1 MKSLTRFL
9 KESFSTNSE
18 KAPEIVTKHLGLK
31 FATGE
36 GNSEQEYIMAGSK
49 GYMERGKVDG
59 LDNVFVTVGWYNSL
73 LRKDASIFVYTTA
86 KANSKTM
93 RLAACY
99 GLDQNELERKYKSFN
114 SSYVSKFPNQFDVS
128 KFGEFICVRCK
139 DIDDMV
145 ENIRNDWGK
154 GSKSYKQSG
163 WLKENNEFI
172 KINGVYQSFLTK

>member
-1 MKSLTRFL
+1 MKSLKQYIL
-9 KESFSTNSE
+9 ESFGNNE
-18 KAPEIVTKHLGLK
+18 RAPEIVTKHLGLK

-59 LDNVFVTVGWYNSL
+59 LDKVFVTVGWYGSL
-73 LRKDASIFVYTTA
+73 LRKDALIFIYTTA
-86 KANSKTM
+86 MPNSKNM
-93 RLAACY
+93 RLAAFY
-99 GLDQNELERKYKSFN
+99 GLDQKELEGLYKDFN
-114 SSYVSKFPNQFDVS
+114 SHASKFPKNYDIS
-128 KFGEFICVRCK
+128 KFGEFVCVRCK

-163 WLKENNEFI
+163 WLKENDKFTQ
-172 KINGVYQSFLTK
+172 INGVYQSFLTK

>member
-1 MKSLTRFL
+1 MKSLTQFL

-36 GNSEQEYIMAGSK
+36 GNSEETYTMAGSK
-49 GYMERGKVDG
+49 GYMERGKVDD

-114 SSYVSKFPNQFDVS
+114 SYVSKFPNQFDVS

-172 KINGVYQSFLTK
+172 KINGVYQSVLVK

>member
-1 MKSLTRFL
+1 MKSLTQFL

-31 FATGE
+31 YATGE
-36 GNSEQEYIMAGSK
+36 GNSEEMYTMAGSK
-49 GYMERGKVDG
+49 SYMERGKVDG
-59 LDNVFVTVGWYNSL
+59 LDNVFVTVGWYKSL
-73 LRKDASIFVYTTA
+73 LSKNASILVYTTA
-86 KANSKTM
+86 KANSKNM

-99 GLDQNELERKYKSFN
+99 GLDQKELEKINKDFKSHQL
-114 SSYVSKFPNQFDVS
+114 KFPKDYDIS

-154 GSKSYKQSG
+154 GSNSYKQSG
-163 WLKENNEFI
+163 WLKENDIFTQ
-172 KINGVYQSFLTK
+172 INGVYQSFLVK

>member
-1 MKSLTRFL
+1 M
-9 KESFSTNSE
+9 
-18 KAPEIVTKHLGLK
+18 GLK

-49 GYMERGKVDG
+49 GYMECGKVDG
-59 LDNVFVTVGWYNSL
+59 LDNIFVTVGWYGSL
-73 LRKDASIFVYTTA
+73 LRKDALIFVYTTA
-86 KANSKTM
+86 MPNSKNM

-114 SSYVSKFPNQFDVS
+114 SCVSKLPNQFDVS

-172 KINGVYQSFLTK
+172 KINGVYQSVLVKWKIL

>member
-36 GNSEQEYIMAGSK
+36 GNSEETYTMAGSK

-93 RLAACY
+93 RLVACY

-114 SSYVSKFPNQFDVS
+114 SYVSKFPNQFDVS

-172 KINGVYQSFLTK
+172 KINGVYQSVLVK

>member
-31 FATGE
+31 YATGE

-114 SSYVSKFPNQFDVS
+114 SYVSKFPNQFDVS

-172 KINGVYQSFLTK
+172 KINGVYQSVLVK

>member
-31 FATGE
+31 YATGE

-59 LDNVFVTVGWYNSL
+59 LGNVFVTVGWYNSL

-114 SSYVSKFPNQFDVS
+114 SYVSKFPNQFDVS

-172 KINGVYQSFLTK
+172 KINGVYQSVLVK

>member
-1 MKSLTRFL
+1 MKSLTQFL
-9 KESFSTNSE
+9 KESFISDSE

-31 FATGE
+31 YATGE
-36 GNSEQEYIMAGSK
+36 GNSEETYTMAGSK

-99 GLDQNELERKYKSFN
+99 GLDQKELERLYDAFSNDLSLFNILLLITNSFFSNQCPSPFLHTIQSLLKY
-114 SSYVSKFPNQFDVS
+114 D
-128 KFGEFICVRCK
+128 GICIYQVK
-139 DIDDMV
+139 D
-145 ENIRNDWGK
+145 NIN
-154 GSKSYKQSG
+154 Y
-163 WLKENNEFI
+163 NCI
-172 KINGVYQSFLTK
+172 V

>member
-18 KAPEIVTKHLGLK
+18 NAPEIVTKHLGLK

-114 SSYVSKFPNQFDVS
+114 SYVSKLPNQFDVS

-172 KINGVYQSFLTK
+172 KINGVYQSVLVK

>member
-36 GNSEQEYIMAGSK
+36 GNSEETYTMAGSK

-59 LDNVFVTVGWYNSL
+59 LDNVFVTVGWYGSL
-73 LRKDASIFVYTTA
+73 LGKDALIFVYTTA
-86 KANSKTM
+86 RPNSKTM

-114 SSYVSKFPNQFDVS
+114 SYVSKFPNQFDVS

-172 KINGVYQSFLTK
+172 KINGVYQSFLIK

>member
-1 MKSLTRFL
+1 MKSLIQFL
-9 KESFSTNSE
+9 KESFFSDSE

-31 FATGE
+31 YATGE
-36 GNSEQEYIMAGSK
+36 GNSEESYTITGSK
-49 GYMERGKVDG
+49 SYIERGKVEG
-59 LDNVFVTVGWYNSL
+59 QSNVFVTVGWYSSL

-99 GLDQNELERKYKSFN
+99 GLDQKELERLYKDF
-114 SSYVSKFPNQFDVS
+114 SSHASNFPKNYDIS
-128 KFGEFICVRCK
+128 KFGEFVCVRCK

-163 WLKENNEFI
+163 WLEENDKFTQ
-172 KINGVYQSFLTK
+172 INGVYQSFLVK

>member
-1 MKSLTRFL
+1 MKSLTQFL
-9 KESFSTNSE
+9 KESFISDSE

-31 FATGE
+31 YATGE
-36 GNSEQEYIMAGSK
+36 GNSEETYTMAGSK

-99 GLDQNELERKYKSFN
+99 GLDQKELERLYKDF
-114 SSYVSKFPNQFDVS
+114 SSHASKFPKNFDIS
-128 KFGEFICVRCK
+128 KFGEFVCVRCK
-139 DIDDMV
+139 DIDDIV
-145 ENIRNDWGK
+145 ENIRNDWGVRA
-154 GSKSYKQSG
+154 Q
-163 WLKENNEFI
+163 N
-172 KINGVYQSFLTK
+172 LTSNQDG

>member
-1 MKSLTRFL
+1 MKSLARFL

-31 FATGE
+31 YANGE
-36 GNSEQEYIMAGSK
+36 GNSEEPYIMAGSK
-49 GYMERGKVDG
+49 CYMERGKVDG
-59 LDNVFVTVGWYNSL
+59 LDNVFVTVGWYTSL

-93 RLAACY
+93 RLTACY
-99 GLDQNELERKYKSFN
+99 GIDQKELERIYNEFN
-114 SSYVSKFPNQFDVS
+114 NHASTFPKQYDTD

-145 ENIRNDWGK
+145 ENIRNDWGR

-163 WLKENNEFI
+163 WLEEDNKF
-172 KINGVYQSFLTK
+172 KQINGVYQSVLVK

>member
-1 MKSLTRFL
+1 MKSLIQFL
-9 KESFSTNSE
+9 KESFFSDSE

-31 FATGE
+31 YATGE
-36 GNSEQEYIMAGSK
+36 GNSESQYTICGEKSYV
-49 GYMERGKVDG
+49 ERGKVEG
-59 LDNVFVTVGWYNSL
+59 QDNVFVTVGWYSSL

-86 KANSKTM
+86 KANSKMM

-99 GLDQNELERKYKSFN
+99 GLDQNKLEKIHKDFN
-114 SSYVSKFPNQFDVS
+114 SHASSFPKDYDVS
-128 KFGEFICVRCK
+128 KFGEFVCVRCK

-163 WLKENNEFI
+163 WLEENDKFTQ
-172 KINGVYQSFLTK
+172 INGVYQSFLVK